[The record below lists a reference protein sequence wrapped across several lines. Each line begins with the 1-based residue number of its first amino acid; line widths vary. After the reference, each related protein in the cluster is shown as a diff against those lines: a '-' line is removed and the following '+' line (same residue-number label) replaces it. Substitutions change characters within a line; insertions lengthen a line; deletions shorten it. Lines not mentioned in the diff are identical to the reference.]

1 MEESPGNSC
10 ENCANCSEYPNG
22 ENCTSC
28 ENGSNF
34 ISKSELEEFNQ
45 AEHEIEK

>member
-1 MEESPGNSC
+1 MEESPESYC

-34 ISKSELEEFNQ
+34 ISKSELEEFNL
-45 AEHEIEK
+45 AELEIEK

>member
-10 ENCANCSEYPNG
+10 ENCADYSECPNG
-22 ENCTSC
+22 KNCLTC

-34 ISKSELEEFNQ
+34 IPKSELEEFNQ
-45 AEHEIEK
+45 AELEIEK